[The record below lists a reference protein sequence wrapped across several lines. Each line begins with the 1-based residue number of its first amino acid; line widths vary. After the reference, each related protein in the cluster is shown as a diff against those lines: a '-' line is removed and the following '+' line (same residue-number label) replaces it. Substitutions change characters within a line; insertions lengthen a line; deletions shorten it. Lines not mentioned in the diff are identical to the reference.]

1 MSMTDAKKQERDN
14 RRRETE
20 AELVGYL
27 LRDARECCEHLDAAL
42 AELKGGDF
50 ADARTGAAFE
60 AIRSVRAQGGFVV
73 ERSVAEASKGAVSA
87 EELAEALKRADGLA
101 SMSIPELVKRVK
113 AEAERDARERVLRTA
128 LERNERGDDDG
139 ESVLSVLGSF
149 PEHCGCVSGEA
160 DDAAALFR
168 ELAADARAMDA
179 GIFVDA
185 KRVPLG
191 VPCVDD
197 LLDGGISAG
206 EMLVLAARPACGKTA
221 LAVHVAAVALGAG
234 RKVLF
239 ASLEMPRKEICRRIV
254 SNLAEC
260 RFPQSQKIWEGSRT
274 LAEKDGS
281 RIYERLFDERQE
293 LARRLRFLGN
303 MPRSKFFAKIRAMFR
318 REAFDLLVVDYLQL
332 IAGDAGEANAY
343 ERATL
348 NSQQMKALANDL
360 GVPVLALAQLNR
372 APANADRPPRA
383 SDMRDSGAL
392 EQDADF
398 VLLLS
403 EATGQTEEER
413 ERESPRDKTRRLDF
427 VKNRRGSTGTMKLSF
442 DFMTFR
448 VREGGAS

>member
-1 MSMTDAKKQERDN
+1 MTDAKKQERDN

-87 EELAEALKRADGLA
+87 EELTEALKRADGLA

-168 ELAADARAMDA
+168 ELAADARAMNA
-179 GIFVDA
+179 GTFVDA

-191 VPCVDD
+191 VPRVDD
-197 LLDGGISAG
+197 MLDGGISAG

-221 LAVHVAAVALGAG
+221 LAVHVVAAALSAG

-239 ASLEMPRKEICRRIV
+239 ASLEMTRKDICSRIV

-260 RFPQSQKIWEGSRT
+260 PFPRNVERWKK
-274 LAEKDGS
+274 AEKIFERGGGNGL
-281 RIYERLFDERQE
+281 ERLFDERQE

-318 REAFDLLVVDYLQL
+318 RESFDLLVVDYLQL
-332 IAGDAGEANAY
+332 IAGDAGEADAY
-343 ERATL
+343 ARATL
-348 NSQQMKALANDL
+348 NSQQMKMLANDL

-448 VREGGAS
+448 VREEGAS

>member
-1 MSMTDAKKQERDN
+1 MTDAKKQERDN
-14 RRRETE
+14 RRGETE

-27 LRDARECCEHLDAAL
+27 LRDAREGGEHLDAAL

-50 ADARTGAAFE
+50 AGAREGAAFE
-60 AIRSVRAQGGFVV
+60 AIRSVRAQGGYVF

-87 EELAEALKRADGLA
+87 AELTESVKRAGGVA
-101 SMSIPELVKRVK
+101 SMNIPELAKRVK
-113 AEAERDARERVLRTA
+113 AEAARDARERVLRAA

-139 ESVLSVLGSF
+139 ESVLALLETF
-149 PEHCGCVSGEA
+149 PEHCGGVSGEG

-179 GIFVDA
+179 GTFVDA

-191 VPCVDD
+191 VTGVDA

-206 EMLVLAARPACGKTA
+206 EVLVLAARPACGKTA
-221 LAVHVAAVALGAG
+221 FAVHVAATALGAG

-239 ASLEMPRKEICRRIV
+239 ASLEMARKEICRRIV
-254 SNLAEC
+254 SNLADC
-260 RFPQSQKIWEGSRT
+260 RFPQSQKIWDGSRER
-274 LAEKDGS
+274 AEKDGS
-281 RIYERLFDERQE
+281 RIFERLFDERRE
-293 LARRLRFLGN
+293 LAKRLRFVGN

-332 IAGDAGEANAY
+332 IAGDAGEADAY

-348 NSQQMKALANDL
+348 NSQQMKMLANDL
-360 GVPVLALAQLNR
+360 CVPVLALAQLNR

-413 ERESPRDKTRRLDF
+413 KMESRRDKTRRLDF

-442 DFMTFR
+442 DFWTFR
-448 VREGGAS
+448 VLEGGAE

>member
-1 MSMTDAKKQERDN
+1 MSMTDAEKQERDN

-27 LRDARECCEHLDAAL
+27 LRDARDGGEHLDATL

-73 ERSVAEASKGAVSA
+73 ERSVAPASKGAVSA
-87 EELAEALKRADGLA
+87 EELTGLLNRADGLA
-101 SMSIPELVKRVK
+101 SMNIPELTKRVK
-113 AEAERDARERVLRTA
+113 REAQRDARGRALRTA
-128 LERNERGDDDG
+128 LEKNERADDDG
-139 ESVLSVLGSF
+139 ESVLSVLESIR
-149 PEHCGCVSGEA
+149 EHCGGVSGEA
-160 DDAAALFR
+160 DDATALFR

-179 GIFVDA
+179 GTFADA

-191 VPCVDD
+191 VPRVDD
-197 LLDGGISAG
+197 LLEGGIAAG

-221 LAVHVAAVALGAG
+221 FAVHVSAEAIKAG

-239 ASLEMPRKEICRRIV
+239 ASLEMPRKGICRRIV
-254 SNLAEC
+254 SNLSGC

-274 LAEKDGS
+274 PAEKDGS

-293 LARRLRFLGN
+293 IAKRLRFIGN
-303 MPRSKFFAKIRAMFR
+303 MPRSQFFAKIRAMFR

-348 NSQQMKALANDL
+348 NSQQMKMLANDL

-372 APANADRPPRA
+372 ASANEERPPRA
-383 SDMRDSGAL
+383 SDMRDSGSL

-413 ERESPRDKTRRLDF
+413 KQESPRGKTRRLDCA
-427 VKNRRGSTGTMKLSF
+427 KNRRGATGTMNLSF

-448 VREGGAS
+448 VREGGSA